1 METVV
6 REQGFIAVRKDV
18 LLESRK
24 PTTILSGLV
33 TGPASKRDRSVLE
46 RLLKFECD
54 RVGITGRLEFHSS
67 SLIQKSGN
75 LLLRIVVDDDAKG
88 ELSRLDNEL
97 RIGASGKVKFL
108 DEREE
113 KKSNPEWKRRRLA
126 ELEQKIAEGKQLIKE
141 MAEEGQKLCE
151 TLEDNPPSVGSLGMS
166 GLDMAEPM
174 EEVHSG
180 EKRQDDEEKE

>member
-1 METVV
+1 M
-6 REQGFIAVRKDV
+6 
-18 LLESRK
+18 
-24 PTTILSGLV
+24 
-33 TGPASKRDRSVLE
+33 
-46 RLLKFECD
+46 
-54 RVGITGRLEFHSS
+54 
-67 SLIQKSGN
+67 
-75 LLLRIVVDDDAKG
+75 
-88 ELSRLDNEL
+88 DNEL

-151 TLEDNPPSVGSLGMS
+151 TLEDNPPSVGSLGIS

-174 EEVHSG
+174 EEVTSV
-180 EKRQDDEEKE
+180 EKKQDNEEKE